1 AQPFGNTPMP
11 GVERMANIID
21 TIISRDFIVAPPE
34 SWNIVA
40 LAAILLM
47 AALGGAM
54 TEFLP
59 TRFAALAGVAPI
71 AAWAGAA
78 QLAFVKNLW
87 LPLVEP
93 VAALAT
99 ATATVLLF
107 RYWIVDR
114 DGRRIRSAFR
124 QYLAP
129 EMVAVLAAHPERLQ
143 LSGETRSM
151 TIMFCDVRG

>member
-54 TEFLP
+54 AEFLP
-59 TRFAALAGVAPI
+59 TRFATLAGVAPI

-87 LPLVEP
+87 LPL
-93 VAALAT
+93 
-99 ATATVLLF
+99 
-107 RYWIVDR
+107 DR
-114 DGRRIRSAFR
+114 KST
-124 QYLAP
+124 
-129 EMVAVLAAHPERLQ
+129 RLN
-143 LSGETRSM
+143 SSH
-151 TIMFCDVRG
+151 V